1 MARTGKIASV
11 RTNLSPGCCVK
22 PSDTA
27 GHLGEGGGG
36 RAGVERSV
44 WCGRERDLYG
54 ATLFLAA
61 VNRAELLKCH
71 LYF

>member
-1 MARTGKIASV
+1 MLRG
-11 RTNLSPGCCVK
+11 G
-22 PSDTA
+22 
-27 GHLGEGGGG
+27 GGGGG
-36 RAGVERSV
+36 RPLWGGGGGGGGGVGRSL
-44 WCGRERDLYG
+44 WCGRERDVYG

>member
-36 RAGVERSV
+36 GGCGTIRLV
-44 WCGRERDLYG
+44 WSGKGPIRGNVIFGSC
-54 ATLFLAA
+54 
-61 VNRAELLKCH
+61 
-71 LYF
+71 